1 MKNTLEP
8 KPKGRAK
15 GKAKA
20 AATKPAAKR
29 KGKAAQKDEP
39 AEVLAEEPEQAFPA
53 SQSLHAELGDEPE
66 ACDGEGTPMDEIDG
80 MDTPRKRLF
89 HEEGEQVD
97 AAKMREL
104 KATMAPKPTRDSEEW
119 IQFLTWKSQGQPKA
133 QAKPKAAPKEKAA
146 AKAKAKTA
154 PKAKVKNVSK
164 KPDSPSK
171 SLAVKNSPS
180 LKKEQAKRRRGK
192 AAAPLAPPGPAE
204 LKDEDMQAFFLQ
216 HLLAVQDVSSF
227 QAVKSYCLDRVGK
240 LFSNAV
246 LNAYWNRPAAGTKYI
261 LDAKKPEVGYFSYR
275 GGWSFN
281 SRVVASFTSA
291 SLLDTR
297 QRVFGVHV

>member
-154 PKAKVKNVSK
+154 PKGKVKNVSK

-180 LKKEQAKRRRGK
+180 LKK
-192 AAAPLAPPGPAE
+192 
-204 LKDEDMQAFFLQ
+204 EDMQAFFLQ